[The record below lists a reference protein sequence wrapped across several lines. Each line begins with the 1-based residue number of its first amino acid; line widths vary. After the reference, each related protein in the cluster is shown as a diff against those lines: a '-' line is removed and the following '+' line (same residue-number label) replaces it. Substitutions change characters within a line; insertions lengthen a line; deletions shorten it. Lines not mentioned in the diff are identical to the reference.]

1 MKRSAILR
9 KTDGGTSLPFS
20 PTGLLIIAT
29 VLHLAMTAT
38 VFMLGR
44 NALLPSTFDTNGT
57 AVSFAQDGVG
67 HREDAAT
74 LAQML
79 RGGEFR
85 VWFNSPYPFH
95 VKLYS
100 LSFIVFGSFLGLN
113 IVGAEPVNLFCYLGI
128 LILVYKMSEES
139 FGSHSGLVAAAT
151 VALWPSL
158 LLHTT
163 QLLKDPIFILGMLG
177 LSFVMMRLLTGSYS
191 WSKGLLIG
199 AAGALL
205 VAVLWKTRSDLGPVL
220 VATVILGAVT
230 LTIRQ
235 FQLKQILA
243 SNLAGMGLLLALTGG
258 TILWLPVYRDS
269 DNPRRYDKAA
279 ITQEALATDNAAVS
293 SVVRWWQVGT
303 QVGIVRQRF
312 VTKYPDS
319 SFNLDT
325 SVKLTNTTDLFRYLP
340 RAAAIGLFAPFP
352 KMWFESGNSVGSTG
366 RILSGSEML
375 LMYAVE
381 ALAIVG
387 LWRGRRQLSVW
398 LLFSIAVM
406 GTIALGLVV
415 VNVGTLY
422 RLRYVFLIMLII
434 LAAGGIS
441 DVVNWLTKRQSSP
454 QKVGA

>member
-1 MKRSAILR
+1 MKRSTILR
-9 KTDGGTSLPFS
+9 KADGRTSILLRP
-20 PTGLLIIAT
+20 PGLLIIAAL
-29 VLHLAMTAT
+29 LHVAITAT
-38 VFMLGR
+38 VLMLGR
-44 NALLPSTFDTNGT
+44 NALLPATFDTNGI
-57 AVSFAQDGVG
+57 AISFAEDGVG

-79 RGGEFR
+79 RGGEFL

-100 LSFIVFGSFLGLN
+100 LCFAVFGSSLGRN

-128 LILVYKMSEES
+128 LILVYNLGKET
-139 FGSHSGLVAAAT
+139 FGSYSGLVAAAT
-151 VALWPSL
+151 VALWPTL

-163 QLLKDPIFILGMLG
+163 QLLKDPIFILGMLA

-191 WSKGLLIG
+191 WRKGLLIG
-199 AAGALL
+199 AAGAAL
-205 VAVLWKTRSDLGPVL
+205 VALIWKTRSDLGPVL

-235 FQLKQILA
+235 FQLKRLAA
-243 SNLAGMGLLLALTGG
+243 SNLAGIGLLLTLTAA
-258 TILWLPVYRDS
+258 TVLWLPVYRDL
-269 DNPRRYDKAA
+269 DNPRRNFKGAE
-279 ITQEALATDNAAVS
+279 TQEAFAIDNAAVS
-293 SVVRWWQVGT
+293 ADVRWWQVST

-319 SFNLDT
+319 SSNLDT
-325 SVKLTNTTDLFRYLP
+325 SVKLTNTRDLFRYLP

-352 KMWFESGNSVGSTG
+352 KMWFETGNSVGSTG
-366 RILSGSEML
+366 RILSGLEML

-381 ALAIVG
+381 ALAVVG

-422 RLRYVFLIMLII
+422 RLRYVFLTLLII

-441 DVVNWLTKRQSSP
+441 QVVNWLPKRQSPP

>member
-1 MKRSAILR
+1 MKRSTILR
-9 KTDGGTSLPFS
+9 KADGGTNLPIS
-20 PTGLLIIAT
+20 AAGLLIIAA
-29 VLHLAMTAT
+29 VLHVAMTAT

-44 NALLPSTFDTNGT
+44 NALLPATFDANGT
-57 AVSFAQDGVG
+57 AVSFAEDGVG
-67 HREDAAT
+67 YREDAAT
-74 LAQML
+74 LAQVL
-79 RGGEFR
+79 RGGEFL

-100 LSFIVFGSFLGLN
+100 LCFVVFGSSLGLN

-128 LILVYKMSEES
+128 LILVYKIGEES
-139 FGSHSGLVAAAT
+139 FGSYSGLVAAAT

-163 QLLKDPIFILGMLG
+163 QLLKDPIFILGMLA
-177 LSFVMMRLLTGSYS
+177 LSFVMMRLPTDSYS
-191 WSKGLLIG
+191 WCKGLLIG
-199 AAGALL
+199 AVGASL
-205 VAVLWKTRSDLGPVL
+205 VALLWKTRSDLGPVL

-235 FQLKQILA
+235 IQLKRILV
-243 SNLAGMGLLLALTGG
+243 SNLAAMGLLLALTAG

-269 DNPRRYDKAA
+269 DNPRHDKGAE
-279 ITQEALATDNAAVS
+279 TQEALAIDSAAAP
-293 SVVRWWQVGT
+293 SVVRWWQVGR

-312 VTKYPDS
+312 VTKYPDAS
-319 SFNLDT
+319 SNLDS
-325 SVKLTNTTDLFRYLP
+325 SVKLTNTADLIRYLP

-366 RILSGSEML
+366 RIFGGLEML

-381 ALAIVG
+381 ALAVVG
-387 LWRGRRQLSVW
+387 LWKGRRQLSVW
-398 LLFSIAVM
+398 LLFSITVM

-422 RLRYVFLIMLII
+422 RLRYVFLILLII
-434 LAAGGIS
+434 LASGGINHI
-441 DVVNWLTKRQSSP
+441 VNWLANRQSPP